1 MWKIAQ
7 WMGSLLPL
15 LGIAALMVFG
25 FVVLLT
31 ALSHDASAKPDSQRI
46 GSFPGERRPQREQLG
61 RQVQLVFS
69 SRRGALRALP
79 VTLYA
84 WAMDGHSRP
93 RVRHRARG
101 ARLRWLTFD
110 STTGQLIA
118 AAAASVVAGC
128 LIGTLL

>member
-1 MWKIAQ
+1 M
-7 WMGSLLPL
+7 
-15 LGIAALMVFG
+15 
-25 FVVLLT
+25 
-31 ALSHDASAKPDSQRI
+31 R
-46 GSFPGERRPQREQLG
+46 
-61 RQVQLVFS
+61 LVFS
-69 SRRGALRALP
+69 ARRGALRALP

-84 WAMDGHSRP
+84 WAMDGHLRP